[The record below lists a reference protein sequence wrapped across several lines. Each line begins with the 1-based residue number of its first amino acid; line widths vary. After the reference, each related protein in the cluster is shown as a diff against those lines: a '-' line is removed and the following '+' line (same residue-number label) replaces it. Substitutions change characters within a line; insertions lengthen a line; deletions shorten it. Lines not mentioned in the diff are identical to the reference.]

1 MLGITYFMS
10 YYLCNTDV
18 RSKPR
23 ITFEE
28 FPVKKEVLAQHM
40 RLGHEKW
47 VSMLSNARRKIR
59 RRLTINTLNCSNFY
73 ANFIVSLVELCAEI
87 VNKVI
92 NVFNH
97 LNKF

>member
-28 FPVKKEVLAQHM
+28 FPVKK
-40 RLGHEKW
+40 
-47 VSMLSNARRKIR
+47 
-59 RRLTINTLNCSNFY
+59 
-73 ANFIVSLVELCAEI
+73 
-87 VNKVI
+87 
-92 NVFNH
+92 
-97 LNKF
+97 KF